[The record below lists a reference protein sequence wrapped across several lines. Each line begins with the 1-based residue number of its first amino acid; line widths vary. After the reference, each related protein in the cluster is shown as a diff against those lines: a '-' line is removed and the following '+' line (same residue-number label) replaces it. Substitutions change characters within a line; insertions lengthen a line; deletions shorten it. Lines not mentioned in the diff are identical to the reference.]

1 MVALRSDPT
10 RKIKM
15 RGKIKPQID
24 INEINTKI
32 QLLKKTAE
40 ELNRMGEDFPALARN
55 TARILA
61 SVKMLEINV
70 SDLVDLQSRYFFFG
84 FLTFFY
90 SLE

>member
-1 MVALRSDPT
+1 M
-10 RKIKM
+10 
-15 RGKIKPQID
+15 KPQID

-32 QLLKKTAE
+32 QLLKKTAQ

-70 SDLVDLQSRYFFFG
+70 TDLVDLQ
-84 FLTFFY
+84 
-90 SLE
+90 